1 MKKNLPV
8 TDREKSFVGQ
18 DKLITVTDKQ
28 GNITECND
36 AFVAMSGFTR
46 EELLGQPHNIV
57 RHPDMPAA
65 AFGVMW
71 EHLKSGKPWMGVIKN
86 RCKNGDFYWVDA
98 YVTPMTRNGEITG
111 YESVR
116 SAPKRPDVLRTQRL
130 YTKLQNQ
137 TSNQASNQTASQ
149 SSNKA
154 RGFLPYF
161 APYQLFLVLALL
173 AWLGLWQSGH
183 NILAQIGL
191 ALSVL
196 IYAVWVSRVRHSAIN
211 SLNGLL
217 RNSFSH
223 ELAVQSYTDDRGG
236 VGKLKVAILSEL
248 SHLGTVISR
257 IENAASNVAQET
269 DTGLSLTQNTRS
281 EIECQQSET
290 AQVATAM
297 NQMSTTIH
305 EVSRHVSDTAV
316 AADTANTLV
325 NQGSAIAEV
334 TKQSIETLRNTV
346 TDIGVSVS
354 AVSEQTGCIAKA
366 AQMIEQIADQTNL
379 LALNAAIE
387 AARAGEQGRGFA
399 VVADEVR
406 NLAKRTQASTQEIYS
421 IIKELTQ
428 RADDAVSVA
437 YQGAANADAGVAR
450 VVESSAMLDGIA
462 DSVSQIANMSTQM
475 AAAVEQ
481 QASVAEE
488 INRQVVN
495 ISGLADSSADSATQA
510 SSSLLHLKTISV
522 DLHELVVRFKHS

>member
-1 MKKNLPV
+1 MRKNLPV
-8 TDREKSFVGQ
+8 TDKEKSFVGQ

-36 AFVAMSGFTR
+36 AFVAMSGFSR

-65 AFGVMW
+65 AFSVMW

-98 YVTPMTRNGEITG
+98 YVTPMTHNGEITG
-111 YESVR
+111 FESVR
-116 SAPKRPDVLRTQRL
+116 SAPRRDDVLRTQRL
-130 YTKLQNQ
+130 YAKLQNQ
-137 TSNQASNQTASQ
+137 APHQAASQ

-154 RGFLPYF
+154 RGFLPYV
-161 APYQLFLVLALL
+161 ASYQLFLVLALL
-173 AWLGLWQSGH
+173 AWFGLWQAGY
-183 NILAQIGL
+183 NNVAQVGL

-196 IYAVWVSRVRHSAIN
+196 TYAVWVNRIRHSAIA
-211 SLNGLL
+211 SLNALL
-217 RNSFSH
+217 TNSFSH
-223 ELAVQSYTDDRGG
+223 ELAVKSYTDDRGG

-406 NLAKRTQASTQEIYS
+406 NLAKRTQESTQEIYS

-428 RADDAVSVA
+428 RADDAVTVA
-437 YQGAANADAGVAR
+437 HQGAANADAGVAR

-495 ISGLADSSADSATQA
+495 ISNLADSSADSATQA
-510 SSSLLHLKTISV
+510 SSSLLHLKTISG